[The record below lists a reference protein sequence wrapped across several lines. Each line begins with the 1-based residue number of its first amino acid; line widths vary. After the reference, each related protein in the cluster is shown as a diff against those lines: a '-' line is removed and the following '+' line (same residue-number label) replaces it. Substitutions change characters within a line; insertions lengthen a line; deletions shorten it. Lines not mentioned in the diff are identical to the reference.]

1 MFMMPF
7 IFILFLIMG
16 DFRVASLNINGARY
30 AMKRAQFQILSRIK
44 RLDVVLLQE
53 THSDAKNATDW
64 ALEWEGIAVLSHNS
78 NVSGGVACLFANAP
92 ISYEVVEVIEGR
104 LLKVRA
110 VFEDHV
116 FIFVCVYAPTTAAER
131 VAFLETL
138 STVIAGCNGDEYLFI
153 GGDFNCTEQDID
165 RNHVEPHML
174 SRRKFCQCMQTH
186 NLSDVW
192 RIFHKDQRQYTW
204 THVHSNMI
212 SLARLDRFYCFKH
225 HLNIFKNCAITP
237 VRFSDHS
244 LVVCSGFLSSVKPK
258 SAYWHFNPT
267 LTLDKEFRDVFKTF
281 WDGFLNAMHLLSL
294 YNSGGILAKCNSNSC
309 VNSILEISQATE
321 PGQLKF

>member
-78 NVSGGVACLFANAP
+78 NASGGVACLFAKSFAP

-131 VAFLETL
+131 VAF
-138 STVIAGCNGDEYLFI
+138 F
-153 GGDFNCTEQDID
+153 
-165 RNHVEPHML
+165 
-174 SRRKFCQCMQTH
+174 
-186 NLSDVW
+186 
-192 RIFHKDQRQYTW
+192 
-204 THVHSNMI
+204 
-212 SLARLDRFYCFKH
+212 
-225 HLNIFKNCAITP
+225 
-237 VRFSDHS
+237 
-244 LVVCSGFLSSVKPK
+244 
-258 SAYWHFNPT
+258 
-267 LTLDKEFRDVFKTF
+267 
-281 WDGFLNAMHLLSL
+281 
-294 YNSGGILAKCNSNSC
+294 
-309 VNSILEISQATE
+309 
-321 PGQLKF
+321 